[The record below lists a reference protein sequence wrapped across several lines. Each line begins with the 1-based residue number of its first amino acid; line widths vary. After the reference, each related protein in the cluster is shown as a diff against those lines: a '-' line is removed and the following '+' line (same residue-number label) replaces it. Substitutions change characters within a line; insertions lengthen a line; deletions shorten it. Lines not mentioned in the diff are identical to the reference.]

1 MKIRLLTIAL
11 AFSLSASAAA
21 EDVVVTRHFSGHWNQ
36 PEQESQ
42 GLILQVVNQDDGS
55 KNAVAYWF
63 TNADDRESSWLL
75 GVGPV
80 EANHIQLDLFRASD
94 VGFMEDD
101 HPGNAN
107 VAQVGSM
114 EIEFSS
120 CDDGTVT
127 FSTTDSAIGSGDF
140 PISRITSIFNTECS
154 GGISDDTPSDVLP
167 SDQRISLVPARQEIT
182 ASGHADFKE
191 QPDRTEFSVESQDL
205 ADGRYRISV
214 GGVDRGELVVSGGHG
229 ETGFRSPA
237 EPGKTLLTFDPRGRA
252 IEVSSKQGAVLT
264 SGDAGL
270 SGDDTTT
277 DDPSGDDTT
286 TDDNN
291 DGGGIDFGTGE
302 IEVDLTNAG
311 VFPEASGD
319 AKFEARDDRTE
330 FSVEIEDVPAGIYD
344 LKVGGT
350 SVGDIHAA
358 MDKDGKVHGEAEF
371 RVPVEPGKTLL
382 DFDPRGQTIEVLD
395 GTDVILDAAFPL
407 S

>member
-21 EDVVVTRHFSGHWNQ
+21 EDVIVTRHFSGHWNQ

-63 TNADDRESSWLL
+63 TYADDRESSWLL

-94 VGFMEDD
+94 VGFLEDD

-127 FSTTDSAIGSGDF
+127 FSSTDSAIGSGAF

-167 SDQRISLVPARQEIT
+167 TDQRISLVPASQGVT
-182 ASGHADFKE
+182 GSGHADFKE
-191 QPDRTEFSVESQDL
+191 QPDRTEFSVESENL
-205 ADGRYRISV
+205 ADGRYRILV
-214 GGVDRGELVVSGGHG
+214 GGADRGELVVSAGHG
-229 ETGFRSPA
+229 QTEFRSPV
-237 EPGKTLLTFDPRGRA
+237 ESGKVLLTFDPRGQA
-252 IEVSSKQGAVLT
+252 IEVSGKQGAVLT
-264 SGDAGL
+264 SGDAEL
-270 SGDDTTT
+270 SDDDATDDDATDDATGDDAT
-277 DDPSGDDTT
+277 
-286 TDDNN
+286 
-291 DGGGIDFGTGE
+291 
-302 IEVDLTNAG
+302 
-311 VFPEASGD
+311 
-319 AKFEARDDRTE
+319 RR
-330 FSVEIEDVPAGIYD
+330 
-344 LKVGGT
+344 
-350 SVGDIHAA
+350 
-358 MDKDGKVHGEAEF
+358 
-371 RVPVEPGKTLL
+371 
-382 DFDPRGQTIEVLD
+382 
-395 GTDVILDAAFPL
+395 
-407 S
+407 